1 MSSTQLCPSLP
12 EDEREAMEAGWN
24 EHPGLRHLGVRVDL
38 SAPDVVRVYVDPVQ
52 PHHRGGLGTAA
63 VNGAVIAAAF
73 DVTIGLVGH
82 LCHADRRT
90 GTAQLSIH
98 FLQPVVGDRF
108 EILGRLTRAGRSS
121 SRPQIFMTNIGGS
134 APAAKASWQSRE
146 DRRRR
151 PKSGW
156 LFRDRETT
164 GRKEVLTKSSCFA
177 EGS

>member
-12 EDEREAMEAGWN
+12 EDEREALEGGWN

-63 VNGAVIAAAF
+63 VNGAVMAAAF

-108 EILGRLTRAGRSS
+108 EILGRLTRAGRSLVFATADLHDEHGRLC
-121 SRPQIFMTNIGGS
+121 SRCEGIVAVAGGPQ
-134 APAAKASWQSRE
+134 
-146 DRRRR
+146 
-151 PKSGW
+151 
-156 LFRDRETT
+156 
-164 GRKEVLTKSSCFA
+164 A
-177 EGS
+177 EAEERMAL